1 MYLYFN
7 EIMFYYFNACVQ
19 KIIELIFVLDQRD
32 NEYCTVKGVVEHFSE
47 VFFEL
52 VQGGRGHLA
61 MMKKKEFTSLH
72 AKVTTLEH
80 DLHKSCQEASNNH
93 DLCCQLEKE
102 YHVSGII
109 LVILF

>member
-61 MMKKKEFTSLH
+61 MMKKK
-72 AKVTTLEH
+72 
-80 DLHKSCQEASNNH
+80 
-93 DLCCQLEKE
+93 
-102 YHVSGII
+102 VS
-109 LVILF
+109 